1 MTGVGGR
8 PPTTLGEV
16 LAAHR
21 RRRLVGRSAEIE
33 LVRAAVEDAGDSPLS
48 VLHLHGP
55 GGVGKTTLLDAF
67 ADVAVEAGATAVRLD
82 GRDLYP
88 WPVGVTEAVGH
99 VLEVPAD
106 NEPIRLRSGDARLV
120 LLVDSYERLAP
131 LDDWLR
137 TRFLPRLP
145 ASTLT
150 VLAGRDRP
158 SPAWRAESGWG
169 DLMRQVSLRNLDS
182 DASRHLL
189 EQAGVEPGLHDRML
203 RVTHGHPLAL
213 ALLADVVAG
222 GGDSSTDDL
231 PLDVVQALV
240 PRFVETVP
248 DARHRR
254 ALEACAVARSTDEA
268 LLRDVLADDDVHD
281 AFAWL
286 RELSFV
292 DLAADGLYPHD
303 LARDVLDADLRW
315 RDPAGYRQ
323 VFDKVRRNSLSRL
336 RASTGRAQQR
346 AIFDLKFLFR
356 GARVADSPV
365 DWGSWGTYYPDRVG
379 RADHEAVLDLVSRW
393 EGEESA
399 RIARRWLDRQP
410 EGFFAVRHHDGRL
423 MGVLA
428 TADLT
433 RASPGDLAADPG
445 ARSAWEYAQRCA
457 PPRAGEVVT
466 LCRFLLDQEAYQGPS
481 PTMNAAPILQL
492 QRQLATPAL
501 AWDFLTLAEPERW
514 DAYFRAADMQRA
526 TGADFMVGGR
536 RYGLFGHDFRQVPFE
551 ALTELWAERALAQDD
566 APASSPERSTAFV
579 VLSHPD
585 FAAAVRQGLKD
596 LGRREL
602 LTRNPL
608 VRTRLVAERAVGGR
622 AAGEVLEA
630 LLREAAAALGDH
642 PRDDKLLRAVD
653 RTYLHPAAT
662 QESAA
667 AVLGLPFSTYRRH
680 LGQGVDRI
688 VAWLWD
694 REVYGQER
702 AGVSTA

>member
-1 MTGVGGR
+1 MTGESRR
-8 PPTTLGEV
+8 PPTTLGDV
-16 LAAHR
+16 LAVRR

-33 LVRAAVEDAGDSPLS
+33 LVRAAVEHGGDNPLS

-67 ADVAVEAGATAVRLD
+67 ADVAVTAGATAVHLD
-82 GRDLYP
+82 GRDVDPSPIGVAEALY
-88 WPVGVTEAVGH
+88 GI
-99 VLEVPAD
+99 LDVPAGD
-106 NEPIRLRSGDARLV
+106 GPISLRSGGARLV

-131 LDDWLR
+131 LDDWFR
-137 TRFLPRLP
+137 TRFLPRMP

-169 DLMRQVSLRNLDS
+169 DLMRQVSLRNLDPE
-182 DASRHLL
+182 ASRHLL
-189 EQAGVEPGLHDRML
+189 VQAGVAPGLHDRIL
-203 RVTHGHPLAL
+203 GVTHGHPLAL
-213 ALLADVVAG
+213 ALVADVVTG
-222 GGDSSTDDL
+222 GGDATTDDL
-231 PLDVVQALV
+231 PLDVVQALL

-248 DARHRR
+248 DGRHRH

-268 LLRDVLADDDVHD
+268 LLRDVLGDDDVHD
-281 AFAWL
+281 VFAWL

-292 DLAADGLYPHD
+292 DLAPDGLYPHD

-315 RDPAGYRQ
+315 RDPDGYRQ
-323 VFDKVRRNSLSRL
+323 VFDKVRRHSLARL
-336 RASTGRAQQR
+336 RESTGRSQQR

-356 GARVADSPV
+356 GARIASSPV
-365 DWGSWGTYYPDRVG
+365 DWSSWGTNYPDRVD
-379 RADHEAVLDLVSRW
+379 RAEHESVLALVSRW

-399 RIARRWLDRQP
+399 GIARHWLDRQP
-410 EGFFAVRHHDGRL
+410 DGFFVVRHHDGRL

-428 TADLT
+428 TVDLS
-433 RASPGDLAADPG
+433 RASPSDLDADPG
-445 ARSAWEYAQRCA
+445 ARAAWEYAQRCA
-457 PPRAGEVVT
+457 PPRPGEVVSQ
-466 LCRFLLDQEAYQGPS
+466 CRFLLDREAYQSPS
-481 PTMNAAPILQL
+481 PTMNAAPVMTL
-492 QRQLATPAL
+492 QRQLATPGL

-514 DAYFRAADMQRA
+514 DAYFRAADIPRA
-526 TGADFMVGGR
+526 TGADFIVGGR
-536 RYGLFGHDFRQVPFE
+536 RYGLFAHDFRQVPIE
-551 ALTELWAERALAQDD
+551 AWTELWADRALAREAGTD
-566 APASSPERSTAFV
+566 SRNGPEAYV

-585 FAAAVRQGLKD
+585 FATAVRQGLKD
-596 LGRREL
+596 IGRREL
-602 LTRNPL
+602 LVRNPL
-608 VRTRLVAERAVGGR
+608 ARTRLVAERAVGGR

-630 LLREAAAALGDH
+630 LLREAAATLADH

-680 LGQGVDRI
+680 LAQGVDRI

>member
-1 MTGVGGR
+1 MTGVSRR

-16 LAAHR
+16 LAARR

-33 LVRAAVEDAGDSPLS
+33 LVRAAVEDAGDNPLA

-55 GGVGKTTLLDAF
+55 GGVGKTTLIDAF
-67 ADVAVEAGATAVRLD
+67 AGVGVDAGATVVRLD
-82 GRDLYP
+82 GRDVDP
-88 WPVGVTEAVGH
+88 SPVGVAAAFDAI
-99 VLEVPAD
+99 LDIPAGD
-106 NEPIRLRSGDARLV
+106 GPISLRAGDAPLV

-131 LDDWLR
+131 LDDWFR

-169 DLMRQVSLRNLDS
+169 DLMRQVSLRNLGP
-182 DASRHLL
+182 DASRRLL
-189 EQAGVEPGLHDRML
+189 EQAGVAPGLHERIV

-222 GGDSSTDDL
+222 GGDTSTDDL
-231 PLDVVQALV
+231 PLDVVQALL

-248 DARHRR
+248 DGRHRH
-254 ALEACAVARSTDEA
+254 ALEACSVARSTDEA
-268 LLRDVLADDDVHD
+268 LLRDVLGDDDVHEV
-281 AFAWL
+281 FAWL

-292 DLAADGLYPHD
+292 DLAPDGLYPHD

-336 RASTGRAQQR
+336 RESTGRAQQR
-346 AIFDLKFLFR
+346 AIFDLKYLFR
-356 GARVADSPV
+356 GARIASSPV
-365 DWGSWGTYYPDRVG
+365 DWSSWGTNYPDRVD
-379 RADHEAVLDLVSRW
+379 RADHEAILDLVARW

-399 RIARRWLDRQP
+399 RIARRWLDRQA
-410 EGFFAVRHHDGRL
+410 EGFFVVRHHDGRL

-428 TADLT
+428 TVDLT

-445 ARSAWEYAQRCA
+445 ARAAWEYGQRCA
-457 PPRAGEVVT
+457 PPRPGEVVT
-466 LCRFLLDQEAYQGPS
+466 QCRFLLDREAYQGPS
-481 PTMNAAPILQL
+481 PTMNAAPVLQL
-492 QRQLATPAL
+492 QRQLATPRL

-514 DAYFRAADMQRA
+514 DAYFRLADMQRA
-526 TGADFMVGGR
+526 TGADFTVGGR
-536 RYGLFGHDFRQVPFE
+536 RYGLFGHDFRQVPIE
-551 ALTELWAERALAQDD
+551 SLTQLWAERALARDEARAS
-566 APASSPERSTAFV
+566 APEASAAFV

-602 LTRNPL
+602 LARNPL
-608 VRTRLVAERAVGGR
+608 VRTRLVAERAVGGS
-622 AAGEVLEA
+622 AVGKVLEA

-680 LGQGVDRI
+680 LAQGVDRI

-702 AGVSTA
+702 AGVSTP

>member
-1 MTGVGGR
+1 MTGVSR
-8 PPTTLGEV
+8 RLPTTLGDV
-16 LAAHR
+16 LAARR

-33 LVRAAVEDAGDSPLS
+33 LVRAAVEDAGDSALS

-67 ADVAVEAGATAVRLD
+67 ADVAVEAGATVVRLD
-82 GRDLYP
+82 GRDVDP
-88 WPVGVTEAVGH
+88 SPVGVGEA
-99 VLEVPAD
+99 LDAILDIPAAD
-106 NEPIRLRSGDARLV
+106 GPISLRSGDARLV

-137 TRFLPRLP
+137 TRFLHRLP

-169 DLMRQVSLRNLDS
+169 DLMRQISLRNLDP

-189 EQAGVEPGLHDRML
+189 DQAGVEPGLHDRLL
-203 RVTHGHPLAL
+203 RVAHGHPLAL

-222 GGDSSTDDL
+222 GGDASTDDL
-231 PLDVVQALV
+231 PLDVVQALL

-248 DARHRR
+248 DARHRH
-254 ALEACAVARSTDEA
+254 ALETCAVARSTDEA
-268 LLRDVLADDDVHD
+268 LLRDVLGDDDVHEV
-281 AFAWL
+281 FQWL

-292 DLAADGLYPHD
+292 DLAPDGLYPHD

-323 VFDKVRRNSLSRL
+323 VFDTIRRNSLSRL

-346 AIFDLKFLFR
+346 AIFDLKYLFR
-356 GARVADSPV
+356 GARVASSPV
-365 DWGSWGTYYPDRVG
+365 DWSSWGTYYPDRVD
-379 RADHEAVLDLVSRW
+379 RVDHEAVLDLVARW

-410 EGFFAVRHHDGRL
+410 DGFFVVRHHDGRL
-423 MGVLA
+423 MGVHAIL
-428 TADLT
+428 DLT
-433 RASPGDLAADPG
+433 RASSDDLAADPG
-445 ARSAWEYAQRCA
+445 ARAAWEHAQRCA
-457 PPRAGEVVT
+457 PPRPGEVVT
-466 LCRFLLDQEAYQGPS
+466 QCRFLVDREAYQSPS
-481 PTMNAAPILQL
+481 PTMNAAPVLQL
-492 QRQLATPAL
+492 QRELATPGL
-501 AWDFLTLAEPERW
+501 AWDFLTLAEPELW
-514 DAYFRAADMQRA
+514 DDYFRAADMQRA
-526 TGADFMVGGR
+526 AGADFTVGGR
-536 RYGLFGHDFRQVPFE
+536 RYGLFGHDFRQVPIE
-551 ALTELWAERALAQDD
+551 AWTELWAERALARDD
-566 APASSPERSTAFV
+566 GPASASEASTFYV

-596 LGRREL
+596 LARRDL
-602 LTRNPL
+602 LAHNPL

-622 AAGEVLEA
+622 AAGKVLEA

-680 LGQGVDRI
+680 LAQGVDRI

>member
-1 MTGVGGR
+1 MTGASRR
-8 PPTTLGEV
+8 PPTTLGDV
-16 LAAHR
+16 LAARR

-33 LVRAAVEDAGDSPLS
+33 LVRAAVDDAGDSPLF

-67 ADVAVEAGATAVRLD
+67 ADVGVEAGATVVRLD
-82 GRDLYP
+82 GRDVDP
-88 WPVGVTEAVGH
+88 SPVGVAEALDALLDIPVG
-99 VLEVPAD
+99 D
-106 NEPIRLRSGDARLV
+106 GPISLLGGGARLV

-131 LDDWLR
+131 LDDWFR

-169 DLMRQVSLRNLDS
+169 DLMRQVSLRNLDP
-182 DASRHLL
+182 DASRRLL
-189 EQAGVEPGLHDRML
+189 EQAGVEPGLHDRIL
-203 RVTHGHPLAL
+203 PVTHGHPLAL
-213 ALLADVVAG
+213 ALVADVVTG
-222 GGDSSTDDL
+222 GGDASTDDL
-231 PLDVVQALV
+231 PLDVVQALL

-248 DARHRR
+248 DGRHRH

-268 LLRDVLADDDVHD
+268 LLRDVLGDDDVHD
-281 AFAWL
+281 VFAWL

-292 DLAADGLYPHD
+292 DLAPDGLYPHD

-315 RDPAGYRQ
+315 RDPDGYRQ
-323 VFDKVRRNSLSRL
+323 VFDRVRRHSLARL
-336 RASTGRAQQR
+336 RESTGRSQQR

-356 GARVADSPV
+356 GARIASSPV
-365 DWGSWGTYYPDRVG
+365 DWSSWGTYYPERVD

-399 RIARRWLDRQP
+399 GIARRWLDRQP
-410 EGFFAVRHHDGRL
+410 DGFFVVRHHDGRL

-428 TADLT
+428 TVDLS
-433 RASPGDLAADPG
+433 RASPSDLAADPG
-445 ARSAWEYAQRCA
+445 ARAAWEYAQRCA
-457 PPRAGEVVT
+457 PPRPGEVVSQ
-466 LCRFLLDQEAYQGPS
+466 CRFLLDREAYQSPS
-481 PTMNAAPILQL
+481 PTMNAAPVLTL
-492 QRQLATPAL
+492 QRQLATPSL

-514 DAYFRAADMQRA
+514 DAYFRAADIPRA
-526 TGADFMVGGR
+526 TGADFTVDGR
-536 RYGLFGHDFRQVPFE
+536 RYGLFAHDFRQVPIE
-551 ALTELWAERALAQDD
+551 AWTELWAERALAREATTDTPD
-566 APASSPERSTAFV
+566 GAAAFV
-579 VLSHPD
+579 VLSHSD
-585 FAAAVRQGLKD
+585 FSAAVRQGLKD
-596 LGRREL
+596 LGRRDL
-602 LTRNPL
+602 LGRNSL
-608 VRTRLVAERAVGGR
+608 VRTRLVVERAVGGR
-622 AAGEVLEA
+622 AGGEVLEA
-630 LLREAAAALGDH
+630 LLREAAATLADH

-680 LGQGVDRI
+680 LAQGVDRI
-688 VAWLWD
+688 VTWLWD